1 MRRATM
7 IPLFLAGLAFGPT
20 IIGQTAETQSFTAAD
35 VHASKPGVTDG
46 DIEFFPG
53 GRVFA
58 RGATMLDLIRAAYS
72 VEAEMVLGGPNWLD
86 DHRFDINAKAPSTA
100 DEPAMRAML
109 QTLLADRFKLAIH
122 KQEKAVPSYVLT
134 VGKRG
139 SKLKEPTEGAPA
151 DCDRKNGAGDIM
163 VVCKN
168 MTMVELGQ
176 ALRMMAR
183 AYVDRPVVD
192 LTGLKG
198 GWDFTLSWT
207 PKNQLRKPGEAE
219 RPGDQTT
226 STSLFDAVDK
236 QLGLKLEPQEQ
247 PVLTIFIDRVNEKP
261 TDNEPGITSRLP
273 KEPTEFEAADVRVS
287 APGTKVYINFAPGGR
302 LDAKAVTM
310 KQLLNAA
317 YGFDEDMIVGP
328 KWLETERYD
337 IVAKA
342 PRDVSQ
348 EAMANM
354 VRAMLAERFKLKVHN
369 EDQPMPVYALI
380 VGKRGLKMKESAG
393 DVRAN
398 CKTSAGDGKRNYT
411 CQNTTMAQLADK
423 LRQQAP
429 GYVNH
434 PVVDKTGLTRAY
446 DFVLSWTPKQAFQGG
461 GRNADSPAS
470 PAAGSGPTAS
480 DPNGAL
486 TFTEA
491 IDRQLGLKLEIQKL
505 PMPVLV
511 IDHAEQKPTEN

>member
-7 IPLFLAGLAFGPT
+7 IPLFLTGLAFGPS
-20 IIGQTAETQSFTAAD
+20 IIGQTAETQSFAAAD
-35 VHASKPGVTDG
+35 VHASKLSPNDD
-46 DIEFFPG
+46 DIEFFAG
-53 GRVFA
+53 GRFVA
-58 RGATMLDLIRAAYS
+58 RAATLLDLITAAYG
-72 VEAEMVLGGPNWLD
+72 VESEMVLGGPNWLAD
-86 DHRFDINAKAPSTA
+86 KRFDITAKAPPTTEES
-100 DEPAMRAML
+100 AMHVML
-109 QTLLADRFKLAIH
+109 QNLLMDRFKLAIH
-122 KQEKAVPSYVLT
+122 KQEKSVASYVLT
-134 VGKRG
+134 IGKRG
-139 SKLKEPTEGAPA
+139 SKLKESAEPGPPN
-151 DCDRKNGAGDIM
+151 CDGDGGGTRDITLKCQRMPIAG
-163 VVCKN
+163 
-168 MTMVELGQ
+168 LAQ
-176 ALRMMAR
+176 QLRQNAR
-183 AYVDRPVVD
+183 AYIDHPVVD
-192 LTGLKG
+192 STGLTGIY
-198 GWDFTLSWT
+198 DYTLSWT
-207 PKNQLRKPGEAE
+207 PKNQLKKPGDDADK
-219 RPGDQTT
+219 PTGT
-226 STSLFDAVDK
+226 SIFDAVDK
-236 QLGLKLEPQEQ
+236 QLGLKLELQQKPISA
-247 PVLTIFIDRVNEKP
+247 VVIDSVNEKP
-261 TDNEPGITSRLP
+261 TDNAPGVTSMLP

-302 LDAKAVTM
+302 LDAKAITM

-369 EDQPMPVYALI
+369 EDRPVDVYALT

-398 CKTSAGDGKRNYT
+398 CKISAGDGKRNYT
-411 CQNTTMAQLADK
+411 CQNTTMAQLADR
-423 LRQQAP
+423 LRQLAP

-434 PVVDKTGLTRAY
+434 PVVDKTELTGTY

-486 TFTEA
+486 TLTEA
-491 IDRQLGLKLEIQKL
+491 VDRQLGLRLEIQKH